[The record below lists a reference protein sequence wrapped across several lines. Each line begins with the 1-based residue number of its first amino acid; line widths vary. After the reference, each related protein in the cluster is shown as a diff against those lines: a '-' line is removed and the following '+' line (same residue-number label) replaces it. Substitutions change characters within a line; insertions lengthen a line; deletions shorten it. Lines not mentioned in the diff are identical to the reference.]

1 MLKIKINKDK
11 IIDYKQENGLL
22 SINEQE
28 IYLSII
34 PTGKDTFHILKDDKS
49 FNAEV
54 ISFNEET
61 KTFRFKI
68 NGRILEAEVKDRLDL
83 LLDSMGLG
91 GKESQKISNLKAPMP
106 GLIAEIMVKEDQ
118 EVENGEPLL
127 ILEAMKMEN
136 MIKSPGKG
144 VIKSIRVTK
153 GQSVEKNQVLIQF

>member
-11 IIDYKQENGLL
+11 IIDYKQENGII
-22 SINEQE
+22 STNGQD
-28 IYLSII
+28 IYLTIT
-34 PTGKDTFHILKDDKS
+34 PTGKDTFLILKDNKS

-54 ISFNEET
+54 ISFIEET

-68 NGRILEAEVKDRLDL
+68 NGKILEAEVKDRLDL

-91 GKESQKISNLKAPMP
+91 GKESQKISDLKAPMP
-106 GLIAEIMVKEDQ
+106 GLISQIMVKENQ

-136 MIKSPGKG
+136 MIKSLGTG
-144 VIKSIRVTK
+144 VIKSIKVKK

>member
-144 VIKSIRVTK
+144 VIKSIRV
-153 GQSVEKNQVLIQF
+153 EKNQVLIQF